1 MIKFA
6 LRRNLIYPL
15 QLLIFSSVRDIEKEL
30 LRHFYGFDY
39 SLILTSLMFIGEIL
53 SGLIIYLYQKKII
66 KKKQLLVDKRLSA
79 IILER
84 KLKTIDGTCKI
95 MFLIFCAG
103 LMDFVQFVLSFN
115 TPKYI
120 NISRSISSRLG
131 GFLTIFN
138 ALYYYF
144 VLRFPILRHQF
155 FSLCGIG
162 ILLIIIIITEFI
174 FQEVNIFLSY
184 LQLFMLYLVIFIQQF
199 CRAMI
204 DSTEKYLFEYNHIN
218 PFYALF
224 FEGLFGFI
232 LSLIYGLSE
241 NPIYYIEIYQ
251 KTKCTKQ
258 FSVLIVLF
266 VLYII
271 LSGFKNAFRVQSTK
285 IYSPM
290 TTTFMDYILNQI
302 YLIIYFALNE
312 DFLSKRKRN
321 YAHFFINLFLALF
334 ITFLGFIYNDFII
347 IYFCGLERDT
357 YQEVSERGALI
368 DKNTNEFLAMYELEE
383 GE

>member
-53 SGLIIYLYQKKII
+53 AGLIIYLYQKKII

-162 ILLIIIIITEFI
+162 ICLIIIIITEFI

-241 NPIYYIEIYQ
+241 NPIYYIEIYK
-251 KTKCTKQ
+251 KTKSTKQ
-258 FSVLIVLF
+258 FSILIVLF

-290 TTTFMDYILNQI
+290 TTTFMDYILNPI

-312 DFLSKRKRN
+312 DFLTKRKRN

-347 IYFCGLERDT
+347 IYCCGLERDT
-357 YQEVSERGALI
+357 YQEVSKRGSLI
-368 DKNTNEFLAMYELEE
+368 DKNANEFLAMYELEE

>member
-1 MIKFA
+1 
-6 LRRNLIYPL
+6 
-15 QLLIFSSVRDIEKEL
+15 
-30 LRHFYGFDY
+30 
-39 SLILTSLMFIGEIL
+39 
-53 SGLIIYLYQKKII
+53 
-66 KKKQLLVDKRLSA
+66 
-79 IILER
+79 
-84 KLKTIDGTCKI
+84 
-95 MFLIFCAG
+95 
-103 LMDFVQFVLSFN
+103 
-115 TPKYI
+115 
-120 NISRSISSRLG
+120 
-131 GFLTIFN
+131 
-138 ALYYYF
+138 
-144 VLRFPILRHQF
+144 
-155 FSLCGIG
+155 
-162 ILLIIIIITEFI
+162 
-174 FQEVNIFLSY
+174 
-184 LQLFMLYLVIFIQQF
+184 MLYLVIFNQQF

-251 KTKCTKQ
+251 KMKSTKQ

-290 TTTFMDYILNQI
+290 TTTFMDYILNPI

-312 DFLSKRKRN
+312 DFLTKRKRN

-347 IYFCGLERDT
+347 IYCFGLERDT
-357 YQEVSERGALI
+357 YQEVSKRGALI
-368 DKNTNEFLAMYELEE
+368 DKNANEFLAMYELEE

>member
-103 LMDFVQFVLSFN
+103 LMDFVQFVLSSN

-120 NISRSISSRLG
+120 NISRSIGSRLG

-162 ILLIIIIITEFI
+162 ICLIIIIITEFI

-241 NPIYYIEIYQ
+241 NPIYYIEIYK
-251 KTKCTKQ
+251 KTKSTKQ
-258 FSVLIVLF
+258 FSILIVLF

-290 TTTFMDYILNQI
+290 TTTFMDYILNPI
-302 YLIIYFALNE
+302 YLIIYFALNV
-312 DFLSKRKRN
+312 DFLTKRKRN